1 MKEQFD
7 VLAKELNEAM
17 AASAAA
23 GSSKTAEKVPPSVTE
38 AANSANFQDKIKQA
52 MERMQAS
59 EADVGQAV
67 ADTEGEDFLAEM
79 MKQLGGSG
87 EGGAGEE
94 DFSGML
100 VNMMEQLTSREV
112 LYEPMKELSEK
123 YPSWIER
130 NEGKT
135 PKAEMDKYKGQYTI
149 VKQIVTKFEEPGYKD
164 ENEVQRQYIIDCM
177 QKVCFHISSVIC
189 R

>member
-17 AASAAA
+17 AAKPTD
-23 GSSKTAEKVPPSVTE
+23 KTPPSV
-38 AANSANFQDKIKQA
+38 AAAASSANFQDKIKQA
-52 MERMQAS
+52 MERMQSS
-59 EADVGQAV
+59 EAEVGQAV

-79 MKQLGGSG
+79 MKQLGGGG

-123 YPSWIER
+123 YPAWIEK
-130 NEGKT
+130 NEEVT
-135 PKAEMDKYKGQYTI
+135 PKAEMEKYKGQFEI

-164 ENEVQRQYIIDCM
+164 ENEVQRQYIIECM
-177 QKVCFHISSVIC
+177 QKVCRHSLWFMVRTNSI
-189 R
+189 